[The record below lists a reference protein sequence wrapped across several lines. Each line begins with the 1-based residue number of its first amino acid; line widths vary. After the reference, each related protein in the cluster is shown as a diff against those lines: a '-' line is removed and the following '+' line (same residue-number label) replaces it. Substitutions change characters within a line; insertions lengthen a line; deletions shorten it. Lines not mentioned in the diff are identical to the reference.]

1 MLETLDIMRLLEQL
15 PNLAVAVWSLWWS
28 FRRLEVMLEVHDR
41 FVERLFALLTDEQ
54 RADLRASWR
63 EHTD

>member
-1 MLETLDIMRLLEQL
+1 METLDVMRLLEQL

-41 FVERLFALLTDEQ
+41 FVERLFSLLTEETRDEMRAALRQ
-54 RADLRASWR
+54 RAD
-63 EHTD
+63 